1 MVEDIIILK
10 YSVAIVVEVNAD
22 LFAGVDAVASE
33 HGGGAGSDPDAG
45 QRVGVNFVLLDQPLT
60 LFVYVDAAVLTVVN
74 LVVTNDR
81 IAGGGR
87 RESGK
92 GYKCKF

>member
-1 MVEDIIILK
+1 MIEDIVILEDA
-10 YSVAIVVEVNAD
+10 VAVVIKIHAD
-22 LFAGVDAVASE
+22 LFSRVDPVSPK
-33 HGGGAGSDPDAG
+33 HRCGSGCDPDAG

-81 IAGGGR
+81 IAGGRR